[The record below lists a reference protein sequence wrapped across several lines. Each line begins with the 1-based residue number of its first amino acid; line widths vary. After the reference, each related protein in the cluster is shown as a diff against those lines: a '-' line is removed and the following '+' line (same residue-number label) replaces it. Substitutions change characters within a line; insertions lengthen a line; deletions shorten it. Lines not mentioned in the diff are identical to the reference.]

1 MRLPVIVIVLLFVL
15 SIAIDWYIHSDIRYF
30 SRKESRWPRIYAIS
44 SVACWIF
51 LVVTVCLPRRSES
64 DSIMAVM
71 WMLYSYLTVYAA
83 KLVYVICSLVGR
95 LLSIGKPKRFASG
108 LWAGV
113 PLGAL
118 TFVCMWWGVLVTRHQ
133 IETNYVDVYS
143 PKLPYAFEGYRVAQV
158 SDMHVGTWGNDTTFI
173 SKLVDAVNAQ
183 QADLIVFTGD
193 VVNRKTEE
201 LRPFLSVL
209 SRLHAPDGVFS
220 ILGNHDYGDYVDWNN
235 EDDHTANNQQL
246 WEWEKDMG
254 WTLLNN
260 DYVLLKRNDE
270 HIALI
275 GVENWGEPPFH
286 VYGDLDKAYPAPGDT
301 AASLN
306 DNRYKLLL
314 SHNPEHWNQIVSHDT
329 NIDLTLSGHTH
340 AMQFMLRFGKWKWS
354 PSQYRYEQWGG
365 LYERLNKNGEPVSVY
380 VNIGSGEV
388 AMPFRI
394 GATPE
399 ITVLTLHRGRPET
412 EKSK

>member
-1 MRLPVIVIVLLFVL
+1 
-15 SIAIDWYIHSDIRYF
+15 
-30 SRKESRWPRIYAIS
+30 
-44 SVACWIF
+44 
-51 LVVTVCLPRRSES
+51 
-64 DSIMAVM
+64 
-71 WMLYSYLTVYAA
+71 
-83 KLVYVICSLVGR
+83 
-95 LLSIGKPKRFASG
+95 
-108 LWAGV
+108 
-113 PLGAL
+113 
-118 TFVCMWWGVLVTRHQ
+118 
-133 IETNYVDVYS
+133 
-143 PKLPYAFEGYRVAQV
+143 
-158 SDMHVGTWGNDTTFI
+158 
-173 SKLVDAVNAQ
+173 
-183 QADLIVFTGD
+183 
-193 VVNRKTEE
+193 
-201 LRPFLSVL
+201 
-209 SRLHAPDGVFS
+209 
-220 ILGNHDYGDYVDWNN
+220 
-235 EDDHTANNQQL
+235 
-246 WEWEKDMG
+246 MG